1 MNVKLASQKAA
12 KGVKV
17 RLFSMYYS
25 HARARARESAY
36 IYIYIYILSDETLF
50 LELPSDVEKCFAFW
64 NGGPSQKR

>member
-25 HARARARESAY
+25 LSRA
-36 IYIYIYILSDETLF
+36 YIYILSDETLF